1 MYGLILVEP
10 KGGLPKVD
18 KEFYV
23 MQGDLYTNHKFGT
36 KGHHEYSHDKA
47 GDELPSYYT
56 FNGSVGALGKEHKME
71 VNVGQTVR
79 VYFGVGGPNKVSSFH
94 VIGEIFDKVYSE
106 GSTNTV
112 KENVQTTLVPA
123 GGATIVD
130 FKVQHPGKYI
140 LVDHAL
146 SRAGKGLAGIL
157 EVKGKADATVYKS
170 SDKGMTDMAH

>member
-1 MYGLILVEP
+1 
-10 KGGLPKVD
+10 
-18 KEFYV
+18 

-79 VYFGVGGPNKVSSFH
+79 VYFGVGGPNKISSFH

-112 KENVQTTLVPA
+112 KHNVQTTLVPA

-170 SDKGMTDMAH
+170 SDKSHGNMAH